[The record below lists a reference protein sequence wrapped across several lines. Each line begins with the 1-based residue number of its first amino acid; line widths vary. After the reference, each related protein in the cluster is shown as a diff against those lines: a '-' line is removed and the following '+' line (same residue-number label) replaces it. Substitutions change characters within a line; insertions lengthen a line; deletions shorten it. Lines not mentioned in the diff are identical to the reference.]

1 MPDYA
6 HLKRVPVQSRILK
19 SIAYDEPLHV
29 MEVEY
34 QTGSIYRYYEI
45 PVEVYKAMFS
55 ERSPGSFWNSFL
67 KANRVRSKK
76 VG

>member
-19 SIAYDEPLHV
+19 TVAYDESLHV

-34 QTGSIYRYYEI
+34 HTGSIYRYYDI
-45 PVEVYKAMFS
+45 PLEVYKAMFS
-55 ERSPGSFWNSFL
+55 EHSPGSFWNAYL
-67 KANRVRSKK
+67 KANRIRSKK